1 MVYSPMIGP
10 PAAAA
15 IAKRTLFMAN
25 AAVLRLASIQLSR
38 IKPCVVMKIP
48 SARPY
53 TTLNAITSLYLVANG
68 SKKAQM
74 AASNKED

>member
-1 MVYSPMIGP
+1 
-10 PAAAA
+10 
-15 IAKRTLFMAN
+15 
-25 AAVLRLASIQLSR
+25 
-38 IKPCVVMKIP
+38 MKIP